1 MDRYEKIKLL
11 GEGAFGSAYLVRP
24 KDERRV
30 FQVAKEIR
38 ISHLTEK
45 QREGAV
51 AESEVLRMLKHP
63 NIIAYINSFSEG
75 SRMYIVME
83 YADGG
88 DLAAKIKERKDSNTH
103 FEEWEVM
110 RIFVQLV
117 LALIYIHSRKIVHR
131 DLKPLNVFLTLQGVV
146 KLGDF
151 GIARVLE
158 SSTCGAQTTIGTPHY
173 LSPEVV
179 NNEAYGTRSDLWSLG
194 VVTYELCALRVP
206 FGGNSLPA
214 VAMKIMGADPEPLAL
229 RSPELNWI
237 VMSLLSKE
245 PSQRPRL
252 EAVQRLPFVQKY
264 IEELLS
270 YSRETGAGGCEA
282 MTERRSRRTEP
293 DGRAEPS
300 VPRRAARVGGA
311 PQALERKIEAAQ
323 AEFVR
328 TRQAA
333 LEAKRRVEGETK
345 PLVEGPAPQREQRR
359 PRKTVEEQTQLSGK
373 EREAEVRRRARQERD
388 ELDALHW
395 DALSKARR
403 EHQEERRKLE
413 LRLRGHDEVP
423 PPVDSF
429 DDSPS
434 CGVPRKDKLAEE
446 AEYLEKLAEARREQA
461 QERRRLAEKLAK
473 MADDEVPVVSEEEVD
488 SDKENAVCF
497 VLKRPREMD
506 GGGDPGPMLL
516 EIPFTDKVK
525 PKPKLT
531 SDTRFSK
538 RSVIESRDTDRAP
551 PLGRAREPSLSA
563 APPEKPLRP
572 AVAIRAELGLRSSS
586 RGAAAPGRASGTP
599 AQWLRSGSCDRPSRS
614 RDTAATLERLP
625 PSGRRR
631 PSLENAYSSPSP
643 APAPPTPQGAGD
655 VSQLQDALSHA
666 LCGVEGVQVE
676 PIPEE
681 IAATLEAFE
690 VPTMNTEDALGE
702 MSLVSDWKDT
712 YE

>member
-1 MDRYEKIKLL
+1 
-11 GEGAFGSAYLVRP
+11 
-24 KDERRV
+24 
-30 FQVAKEIR
+30 
-38 ISHLTEK
+38 
-45 QREGAV
+45 
-51 AESEVLRMLKHP
+51 
-63 NIIAYINSFSEG
+63 
-75 SRMYIVME
+75 
-83 YADGG
+83 
-88 DLAAKIKERKDSNTH
+88 
-103 FEEWEVM
+103 
-110 RIFVQLV
+110 
-117 LALIYIHSRKIVHR
+117 
-131 DLKPLNVFLTLQGVV
+131 
-146 KLGDF
+146 
-151 GIARVLE
+151 
-158 SSTCGAQTTIGTPHY
+158 
-173 LSPEVV
+173 
-179 NNEAYGTRSDLWSLG
+179 
-194 VVTYELCALRVP
+194 
-206 FGGNSLPA
+206 
-214 VAMKIMGADPEPLAL
+214 MGADPEPLAL

-473 MADDEVPVVSEEEVD
+473 MADDEVAGESEGAMDAPDGASVYC
-488 SDKENAVCF
+488 VGR
-497 VLKRPREMD
+497 LEMM
-506 GGGDPGPMLL
+506 G
-516 EIPFTDKVK
+516 F
-525 PKPKLT
+525 
-531 SDTRFSK
+531 
-538 RSVIESRDTDRAP
+538 
-551 PLGRAREPSLSA
+551 
-563 APPEKPLRP
+563 
-572 AVAIRAELGLRSSS
+572 
-586 RGAAAPGRASGTP
+586 
-599 AQWLRSGSCDRPSRS
+599 
-614 RDTAATLERLP
+614 
-625 PSGRRR
+625 
-631 PSLENAYSSPSP
+631 
-643 APAPPTPQGAGD
+643 
-655 VSQLQDALSHA
+655 
-666 LCGVEGVQVE
+666 
-676 PIPEE
+676 
-681 IAATLEAFE
+681 
-690 VPTMNTEDALGE
+690 
-702 MSLVSDWKDT
+702 
-712 YE
+712 